1 MLSSASPNFWTSRNM
16 VDDTVDAPAIMDNR
30 LSPQDDP
37 VSVQSDEDQF
47 GDLEST
53 TEMGDETRDDTGDET
68 RWNLPLFVLFVSF
81 CAGVAIALHRRK

>member
-16 VDDTVDAPAIMDNR
+16 VDDTVDAPTIMDNR

-37 VSVQSDEDQF
+37 VSVQSDEGQF

-53 TEMGDETRDDTGDET
+53 TEMGDET